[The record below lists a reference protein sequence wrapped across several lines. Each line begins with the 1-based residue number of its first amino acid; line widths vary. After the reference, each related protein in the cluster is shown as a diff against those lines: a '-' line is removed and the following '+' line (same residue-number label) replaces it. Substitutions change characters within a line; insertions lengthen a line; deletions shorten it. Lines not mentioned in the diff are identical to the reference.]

1 MNREHTMPGKH
12 VAILGT
18 LAVLILLSSTV
29 ARSQESAKHPGAEKA
44 MAKIVLKRDFG
55 ALKFR
60 SRQVVTIAQNDKVPG
75 LNGLMFMKWK
85 GGPGTEVMASVQWFA
100 KKDDLLTFYAK
111 SKKRADYKL
120 GKFEKTTLWKIGEA
134 GYLWTDG
141 EHFLV
146 SLGGSPAPP
155 PEMVKAWLGMIPS
168 KVAEVEK
175 EAKKKEAKKEAERK
189 RVPK

>member
-1 MNREHTMPGKH
+1 MPRKL
-12 VAILGT
+12 VSILGT
-18 LAVLILLSSTV
+18 LAALILSTTV
-29 ARSQESAKHPGAEKA
+29 ARSQERDKHPGAEEA
-44 MAKIVLKRDFG
+44 MAKVVLDKDFG
-55 ALKFR
+55 DLKFR
-60 SRQVVTIAQNDKVPG
+60 SREVVTIARNDKVPG

-85 GGPGTEVMASVQWFA
+85 GAPDTEVMASVQWFE
-100 KKDDLLTFYAK
+100 KKDDLLKFYAES
-111 SKKRADYKL
+111 SKGAVYKL
-120 GKFEKTTLWKIGEA
+120 GEFDGTTLWKIGEA

-155 PEMVKAWLGMIPS
+155 EEMVKAWLGMIPS

-175 EAKKKEAKKEAERK
+175 EAEKKEADKEADKK